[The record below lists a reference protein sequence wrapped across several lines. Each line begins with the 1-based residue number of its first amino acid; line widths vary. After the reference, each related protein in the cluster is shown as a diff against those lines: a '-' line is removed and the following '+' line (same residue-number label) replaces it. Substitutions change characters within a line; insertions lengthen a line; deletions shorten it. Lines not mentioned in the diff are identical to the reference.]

1 MTGDSSIVSNQV
13 QTSIGQESEF
23 KSLKHTTF
31 SISPGYAYN
40 LIYKDFFLNTTLF
53 LGPAHNWIYF
63 KREDG
68 TTKNDTN
75 INAFVAF
82 RIGIGYNS
90 DKLFAG
96 LNYVTQSRS
105 TVFDD
110 IRFTNSTSTFRL
122 LVGYRFRE
130 FGILKRSVKEIPT
143 ALGF

>member
-1 MTGDSSIVSNQV
+1 MAGSTQTVSQYI
-13 QTSIGQESEF
+13 THH
-23 KSLKHTTF
+23 LT
-31 SISPGYAYN
+31 N
-40 LIYKDFFLNTTLF
+40 LTYGKLPQGFE
-53 LGPAHNWIYF
+53 
-63 KREDG
+63 REDG
-68 TTKNDTN
+68 STKNDTN

-90 DKLFAG
+90 DKFFAG
-96 LNYVTQSRS
+96 LNYVTKSRS